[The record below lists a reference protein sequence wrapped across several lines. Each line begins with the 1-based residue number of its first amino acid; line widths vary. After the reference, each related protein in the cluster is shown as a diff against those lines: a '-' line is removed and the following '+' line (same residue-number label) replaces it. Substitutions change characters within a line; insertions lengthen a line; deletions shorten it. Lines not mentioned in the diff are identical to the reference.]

1 MEQRDNQEATAIIQ
15 VLDKI
20 GLTSVVAVKIMVNG
34 QILIVWMWGMMK
46 EKQKI
51 ESGFLLKDLEE
62 WSCYSR
68 RQQRL

>member
-1 MEQRDNQEATAIIQ
+1 M
-15 VLDKI
+15 LDKI

-68 RQQRL
+68 R